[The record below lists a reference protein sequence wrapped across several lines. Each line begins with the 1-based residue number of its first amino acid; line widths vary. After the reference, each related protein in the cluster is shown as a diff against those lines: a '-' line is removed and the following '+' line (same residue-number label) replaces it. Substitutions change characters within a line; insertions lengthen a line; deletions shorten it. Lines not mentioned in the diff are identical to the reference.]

1 MVDAA
6 VSSRIAMKNM
16 GERFYQSFTLNHVW
30 VEMGSRMGGKEKKE
44 GQVEMIF
51 PLLRLNLYDGWTAR
65 HIKYQTKYWI

>member
-1 MVDAA
+1 MLIIVRG
-6 VSSRIAMKNM
+6 VKNFNM
-16 GERFYQSFTLNHVW
+16 EEIQVG

-65 HIKYQTKYWI
+65 HIKYQTKY